1 MIGSVRGYVTHIS
14 KSQQRVMVL
23 LDVGGVGYEV
33 QVPSHLVEELPSENT
48 EVQVF
53 THLQVSDDR
62 LILYGFGSLSER
74 ELFRQLVKVNGIGAQ
89 LAIAL
94 LDTLGF
100 SQLLQA
106 IVTENTRLLV
116 QTPGV
121 GKKTAERIALELKS
135 KLAQWREESGVSI
148 SPTAGLSPQLQEEV
162 EMTLLALGY
171 TANEVMDA
179 FQNLSQNKE
188 VADSSDVED
197 WIRAAIAYLS

>member
-1 MIGSVRGYVTHIS
+1 MIGSLRGYATHIS
-14 KSQQRVMVL
+14 KSQQRVTVL

-48 EVQVF
+48 EVQIF

-179 FQNLSQNKE
+179 FQHLSQNEE
-188 VADSSDVED
+188 VADSSDVEA

>member
-148 SPTAGLSPQLQEEV
+148 SPTAGLSAQLQEEV

>member
-1 MIGSVRGYVTHIS
+1 MIGSLRGYVTHIS
-14 KSQQRVMVL
+14 KSQQRVTVL

-33 QVPSHLVEELPSENT
+33 QVPSHLVEELSSENT
-48 EVQVF
+48 EVQIF

-179 FQNLSQNKE
+179 FQNLSQNRE
-188 VADSSDVED
+188 IADRSDVEA

>member
-1 MIGSVRGYVTHIS
+1 
-14 KSQQRVMVL
+14 
-23 LDVGGVGYEV
+23 
-33 QVPSHLVEELPSENT
+33 
-48 EVQVF
+48 
-53 THLQVSDDR
+53 
-62 LILYGFGSLSER
+62 
-74 ELFRQLVKVNGIGAQ
+74 
-89 LAIAL
+89 

-148 SPTAGLSPQLQEEV
+148 SPTAGLSAQLQEEV

-188 VADSSDVED
+188 IADSSDVED